1 MAFTQKAKYCFIGL
15 LAECTK
21 GRRQFSKNK
30 KLFLDKERYLRVY
43 IEMIWHY
50 NLRILFEEVCN
61 FLSSLTVAQKI
72 YSQNILE
79 RLVHEEKYK
88 LIHYTVL
95 EGVAYQSLLNRSFS
109 LNDDLAATNLQY
121 CSCV

>member
-1 MAFTQKAKYCFIGL
+1 
-15 LAECTK
+15 
-21 GRRQFSKNK
+21 
-30 KLFLDKERYLRVY
+30 
-43 IEMIWHY
+43 MIWHY

-79 RLVHEEKYK
+79 RLVHEEKHK

-121 CSCV
+121 CSCL